1 MATAPINVNWGE
13 IARGLGDLVIYPLGI
28 ADAPGGG
35 VDTPGI
41 RNLDWTIDS
50 TSDQQEGDNLI
61 IAVARS
67 PKKATGTLELGK
79 NHLSAVAAMCGG
91 TVAVTGTGATEI
103 CTYEE
108 PATAPTA
115 YVAIVGQ
122 TPSQDTGTS
131 AYRVTIYKA
140 LCSNPGESIQQSS
153 WNAPSIDFEAI
164 PTVANKFIR
173 REQFKTAVTPVPLT
187 FV

>member
-1 MATAPINVNWGE
+1 MATQPIAVNWGE
-13 IARGLGDLVIYPLGI
+13 IARGLGDLVVYPLGL

-35 VDTPGI
+35 VDLPGI

-61 IAVARS
+61 IAISRS

-79 NHLSAVAAMCGG
+79 NHLATLAALCGG
-91 TVAVTGTGATEI
+91 TCTVSGAGAAEI
-103 CTYEE
+103 ATYEE
-108 PATAPTA
+108 PATAPSA

-140 LCSNPGESIQQSS
+140 LASNPGESLQQSS